1 MAYVRST
8 ALVRRTGVNA
18 YLSAYPGKPRMGLG
32 DVSAAEAESIGN
44 TVGAAVGLPG
54 AGSIAAPVIGTL
66 QSIFGG
72 NPATGANAQRQA
84 KVYSYYGMAMTDPG
98 SAPSVGAV
106 MTLQAISTNGY
117 DAYQKIQQNN
127 PQATRTY
134 AAQALQA
141 LASQGWE
148 NVYGANPM
156 YTGIPQSGEV
166 FSANPQ
172 TGQQQIVTTRPL
184 ARGSMLGGSGLLW
197 LVLLGGG
204 FLLLSGR
211 SSSSSSTVVHHNR
224 YHRNRGGRKRRRSRR
239 GGR

>member
-8 ALVRRTGVNA
+8 ALARRTGMNS
-18 YLSAYPGKPRMGLG
+18 YLSVYYGRRRIGLG

-44 TVGAAVGLPG
+44 TVGAAVGIPG
-54 AGSIAAPVIGTL
+54 AGSAAAPIIQGL

-106 MTLQAISTNGY
+106 ITLQAISTNGY
-117 DAYQKIQQNN
+117 DSYQHLQQNN

-134 AAQALQA
+134 ATQALQA

-148 NVYGANPM
+148 NVYGSNPM
-156 YTGIPQSGEV
+156 YTGIPQSG
-166 FSANPQ
+166 AIYAADQ
-172 TGQQQIVTTRPL
+172 TTGQQGVVGVRPL
-184 ARGSMLGGSGLLW
+184 ATGHAALGGSTLLW
-197 LVLLGGG
+197 LLLLGGG
-204 FLLLSGR
+204 FLLVSGR
-211 SSSSSSTVVHHNR
+211 SSSSSSSSVVHHNR
-224 YHRNRGGRKRRRSRR
+224 YHRNRKRRRSRR